1 MATTN
6 GFRLGK
12 LNEYWHEAD
21 QNKPP
26 RLVSFIFEKAES
38 H

>member
-1 MATTN
+1 M
-6 GFRLGK
+6 LVK

-26 RLVSFIFEKAES
+26 RLISLMFIKP
-38 H
+38 